1 MDDFDFWGLIC
12 VNGNGRNAN
21 LTYLNFDNTITLNY

>member
-1 MDDFDFWGLIC
+1 MDEFDFWGLIC

-21 LTYLNFDNTITLNY
+21 LTYLNFDIIQ